1 MFHYIPFLLSKNFSS
16 RVGRVIF
23 VPGSVDSWP
32 VFFAEAA
39 VILVTYLVMQS
50 KFWPWKARSI
60 NVADASLNS
69 LLFLGTKIQV
79 FPIQKS

>member
-1 MFHYIPFLLSKNFSS
+1 M
-16 RVGRVIF
+16 IF

-32 VFFAEAA
+32 GFFAEAA

-50 KFWPWKARSI
+50 KFSPWKARSI

-69 LLFLGTKIQV
+69 LLLLGKKARVLEIMKGNLDFGRKLPSILQGHR
-79 FPIQKS
+79 